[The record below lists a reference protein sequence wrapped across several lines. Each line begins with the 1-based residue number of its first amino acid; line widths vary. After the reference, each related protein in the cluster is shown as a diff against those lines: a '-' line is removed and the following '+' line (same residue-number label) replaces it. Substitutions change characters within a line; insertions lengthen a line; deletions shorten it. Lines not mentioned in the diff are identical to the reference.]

1 MLKSVEY
8 THDMLVLDKVI
19 PGPLHLYL
27 SCNEVINHCEKT
39 CWPEVKDVLSD
50 RVGVQVHVYQG
61 KIGNYEGP
69 SLQKIFCKLS
79 SLEEFIVDEPKK
91 LYFQTLIS
99 FRAVS
104 RSVFGKELLVTWRE
118 DLYSLKENLE
128 KLRVTMGL
136 PITPKFHILTVHVE
150 QWVDRNGCSLGK
162 EGESSG
168 EALHHI
174 WKRLIE
180 G

>member
-1 MLKSVEY
+1 MTWTLEGENNSAAQTKRFKSVIEPLLVFGEEDS
-8 THDMLVLDKVI
+8 HDMLVLDKVV

-27 SCNEVINHCEKT
+27 GCNEVINHSEKT
-39 CWPEVKDVLSD
+39 CWSKVKDVLSD

-69 SLQKIFCKLS
+69 SLQKIFRKLS

-104 RSVFGKELLVTWRE
+104 RSVIGKELLVT
-118 DLYSLKENLE
+118 
-128 KLRVTMGL
+128 
-136 PITPKFHILTVHVE
+136 
-150 QWVDRNGCSLGK
+150 
-162 EGESSG
+162 
-168 EALHHI
+168 
-174 WKRLIE
+174 
-180 G
+180 